1 MKPDLP
7 GDWSDTDTVLTWP
20 QVVSVLMIYAA
31 SIAISVCVI
40 IAQWEVFVVI
50 ITVFVA
56 WTIFMLA
63 WEYREKHD

>member
-40 IAQWEVFVVI
+40 IAQWQAFAVI
-50 ITVFVA
+50 VTVFVA
-56 WTIFMLA
+56 WNIFVLA
-63 WEYREKHD
+63 WEYWR